1 VSYQP
6 LIEHTDTEPPKSASR
21 LSFRAL
27 SVKSRPLVFL
37 PRGFAQMA
45 VIDLE
50 DFNRQTYRFEY
61 VHREFLGEVRCLVFD
76 VTPQQKSGK
85 GRFLGR
91 IWVEDQD
98 FNIVRF
104 NGAYNG
110 NGHSSWWFHFDS
122 WRTNVQ
128 PGLWMPSFVY
138 SEEKDMH
145 YNLTK
150 KLDFKAQTRLWGYNL
165 GHASQEQELSKILVE
180 SAVTDDTKT
189 ANDLSP
195 VQAQRT
201 WDHQAEDNVI
211 DRLERIGLVA
221 PKGEVDKIL
230 ETVVNNLEVTNN
242 LDVVGTLTAQ
252 DLGLDG
258 DLIAAGDVTADNL
271 KVGIVNPTVPG
282 KPGDLY
288 RNTATGSLWLYEG
301 GTWKQLATTPIPAG
315 FTMMGFVTTAPQ
327 GWLLVD
333 GSRVTRAA
341 AGGLWDALPAWR
353 TVVGGAEYIQLPD
366 AKDCFFGWGAPGVK
380 GGNPSSSVV
389 ISTANMPAH
398 RHLTSPSGQMVGA
411 GAHGHGATLLP
422 NGGHTHVTQPNQGS
436 HGHDLDDPGHFHGA
450 FEGGSGFVAAV
461 WGAPNKLDG
470 LFNDASHTWNVDVIP
485 WTFPAKTGIRT
496 MASDAANH
504 THSTDNPG
512 NHFHS
517 LSIDQQG
524 TNHTHIINEVTV
536 GSGAPLDIRPPFM
549 GVYLY
554 VKI

>member
-1 VSYQP
+1 MAPRPGFIVKNAVAVGAN
-6 LIEHTDTEPPKSASR
+6 LDIAEPD
-21 LSFRAL
+21 AL
-27 SVKSRPLVFL
+27 DYNLLGNGRF
-37 PRGFAQMA
+37 G
-45 VIDLE
+45 VIS
-50 DFNRQTYRFEY
+50 
-61 VHREFLGEVRCLVFD
+61 GCD
-76 VTPQQKSGK
+76 VTASGSSWTMNVAIGVYVVDGTLVAGGGQVTLPTASQDARFDLIVGDGAGHISAVLGVPGVNPVFPEYDNTVTVFAAVMVRPGITPPQQ
-85 GRFLGR
+85 
-91 IWVEDQD
+91 VD
-98 FNIVRF
+98 
-104 NGAYNG
+104 
-110 NGHSSWWFHFDS
+110 
-122 WRTNVQ
+122 
-128 PGLWMPSFVY
+128 
-138 SEEKDMH
+138 
-145 YNLTK
+145 
-150 KLDFKAQTRLWGYNL
+150 
-165 GHASQEQELSKILVE
+165 
-180 SAVTDDTKT
+180 VTDKRVMLPQRFTTSISAGSLLHNADSANGLAPLFDIDWNGKQQWDGDTF
-189 ANDLSP
+189 
-195 VQAQRT
+195 
-201 WDHQAEDNVI
+201 
-211 DRLERIGLVA
+211 LERSGTQSLR
-221 PKGEVDKIL
+221 
-230 ETVVNNLEVTNN
+230 VTNN